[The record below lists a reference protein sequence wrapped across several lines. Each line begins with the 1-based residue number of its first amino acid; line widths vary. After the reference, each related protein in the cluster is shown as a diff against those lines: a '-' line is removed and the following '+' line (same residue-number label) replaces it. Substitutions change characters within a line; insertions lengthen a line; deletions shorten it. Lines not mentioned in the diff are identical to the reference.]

1 MALNPFAEALL
12 LDALPTIE
20 KTRYAELASTVIILF
35 DHIYLKVITLDQE
48 INLIW
53 RSQFSLGKVL
63 FLVNRYYA
71 LCVVL
76 FNNYALFNNNNL
88 TDSVSGFLGILPYVH
103 LTYPSV
109 QFCLSWFKW
118 QGWTGVITF
127 VIAELILQLR
137 LYALYFRDKRILAVM
152 ATVCLGAAA
161 SSAYVMAH
169 ALSHI
174 SSVAVK
180 LPHTG
185 STVCMP
191 SGLPGNFFALWI
203 PMLVS
208 ESVLCG
214 LALYRGFKSF
224 MPGSNVFQNG
234 KRIIEILV
242 RDSLSYFVI
251 IFATYLVNAIL
262 FVTRPDSEVEI
273 PIGFAVALSV
283 VMSNRLCLNVRGYIR
298 TEIASLSLTSLP
310 PRPPNSAAL
319 VSFDGYPSRI
329 AYSTGNG
336 DDEEEWSDGLGGYGE
351 YEDVQERSFGTT
363 GQKTVEVTQGGVL
376 NELEMRELRAMR
388 AQSPKHLRTL

>member
-1 MALNPFAEALL
+1 MQFA
-12 LDALPTIE
+12 
-20 KTRYAELASTVIILF
+20 F
-35 DHIYLKVITLDQE
+35 KVITLDQE

-88 TDSVSGFLGILPYVH
+88 TDS
-103 LTYPSV
+103 
-109 QFCLSWFKW
+109 
-118 QGWTGVITF
+118 
-127 VIAELILQLR
+127 LR
-137 LYALYFRDKRILAVM
+137 LYALYFRDRRILALM
-152 ATVCLGAAA
+152 LTVCLGAAA
-161 SSAYVMAH
+161 SSAYVMGNT
-169 ALSHI
+169 LSQI

-185 STVCMP
+185 STVCVP
-191 SGLPGNFFALWI
+191 SGLPGNFFAFWI

-224 MPGSNVFQNG
+224 MPESNVFQNG

-242 RDSLSYFVI
+242 RDSLFYFVI

-298 TEIASLSLTSLP
+298 AELTSVSLTSLP
-310 PRPPNSAAL
+310 PRPSGNAAL
-319 VSFDGYPSRI
+319 VSLDGYQSSRI
-329 AYSTGNG
+329 PHSSGHG
-336 DDEEEWSDGLGGYGE
+336 EEEEEEWSDGLGGYGE
-351 YEDVQERSFGTT
+351 YADVQERSFGST
-363 GQKTVEVTQGGVL
+363 GQKTVSVVHGGVL
-376 NELEMRELRAMR
+376 NEVEMRELRAMR
-388 AQSPKHLRTL
+388 AQSPKQLRTL

>member
-12 LDALPTIE
+12 LEALPTIE

-35 DHIYLKVITLDQE
+35 DHIITLDQE

-76 FNNYALFNNNNL
+76 FNNYALFNTNNL
-88 TDSVSGFLGILPYVH
+88 TDS
-103 LTYPSV
+103 
-109 QFCLSWFKW
+109 FCLSWFKW

-137 LYALYFRDKRILAVM
+137 LYALYFRDKRILALM

-298 TEIASLSLTSLP
+298 TEIATLSLTSLP
-310 PRPPNSAAL
+310 PRPPGSAAL
-319 VSFDGYPSRI
+319 VSFDGYASRL
-329 AYSTGNG
+329 AYSSGHA

-351 YEDVQERSFGTT
+351 YEDVQERSLGST
-363 GQKTVEVTQGGVL
+363 GQKTVEVAQGGVL